1 MAKAPKTKQART
13 DGWRNI
19 YTGLGSA
26 SRDKRLG
33 ATFTPQRLDESECE
47 DLWLGDDIAAC
58 IIEAQPEAELGQGFD
73 LVISDPTAAPR
84 PGPPVRM
91 DLADGRKAD
100 EGLTKDLNAY
110 FEEKCLAMHLQT
122 AREYARAYGG
132 GALLVGAQDG
142 QAFDQPLNE
151 GNIATIPWVKVLRPR
166 ECWPASYYNSAKSA
180 KTEKFG
186 EVKTY
191 RVMRDT
197 LGGGSSQV
205 LDVHESRIIPFYG
218 VVVSTRQRAA
228 RNSWGDSVLNRVVE
242 KVSDYQASFQ
252 AAGILVQDFAQA
264 VFKMAGLAEL
274 MAQGDDGEQIILN
287 RSRAIDMSRSVA
299 RAMLIDSEEEF
310 ERKATPVTGLSD
322 LLDRFSIR
330 IAAAARMPVT
340 VMMGQS
346 PAGLNATGASD
357 IRIWYDQVK
366 RDRTKHL
373 VPKANRLVRLFML
386 AADSPA
392 KGKEPKRWTLTFPSL
407 WQMTDSEEA
416 DLRNKQAD
424 TDKKYIDAGVLLP
437 EEVAVSRFGG
447 DKWTMETQLD
457 KSARDAATMAINNPE
472 PAPGTEPTP
481 GDPNATA
488 PAPKPPPEKKAKA
501 P

>member
-1 MAKAPKTKQART
+1 MAKAPKTKRR
-13 DGWRNI
+13 DGWSNI
-19 YTGLGSA
+19 YTGLGSLG
-26 SRDKRLG
+26 RDKRLG
-33 ATFTPQRLDESECE
+33 ASFMAERLDEASCE
-47 DLWLGDDIAAC
+47 ELWLGDDIAAR
-58 IIEAQPEAELGQGFD
+58 IIEAQPEAELGQGFE
-73 LVISDPTAAPR
+73 LVISDPSAAPR

-91 DLADGRKAD
+91 DADGRKAD
-100 EGLTKDLNAY
+100 ETLTKDLNAY
-110 FEEKCLAMHLQT
+110 FEEKSLAMHLQT

-132 GALLVGAQDG
+132 GAILVGAQDG
-142 QAFDQPLNE
+142 QSFDKPLNE
-151 GNIATIPWVKVLRPR
+151 GSITTIPWVKVLRPR

-180 KTEKFG
+180 QTEKFG
-186 EVKTY
+186 EVKSY
-191 RVMRDT
+191 RVQRDT

-205 LDVHESRIIPFYG
+205 LEVHESRIIPFYG
-218 VVVSTRQRAA
+218 VVVSTRQRSA
-228 RNSWGDSVLNRVVE
+228 RNSWGDSVLNRVID

-264 VFKMAGLAEL
+264 VFKLVGLADL
-274 MAQGDDGEQIILN
+274 MAQGDDGDEIIIN
-287 RSRAIDMSRSVA
+287 RSRAVDMARSVS
-299 RAMLIDSEEEF
+299 RALFIDKDEEF

-322 LLDRFSIR
+322 ILDRLSIR

-373 VPKANRLVRLFML
+373 LPKANRLVRLFML

-392 KGKEPKRWTLTFPSL
+392 KGKEPKRWSLTFPSL

-424 TDKKYIDAGVLLP
+424 TDKKYIEAGVLLP

-457 KSARDAATMAINNPE
+457 KAARDATTMAINDPE
-472 PAPGTEPTP
+472 PAPGTEPPADP
-481 GDPNATA
+481 GVDPNAKV
-488 PAPKPPPEKKAKA
+488 PAPKPAPEKKAKGA
-501 P
+501 